1 MATIHNLEIA
11 ERMRAIRE
19 ISDYTVEEMAKLMN
33 MSVEEYASYETGT
46 VDIPISALYDMS
58 NTLNVSITELL
69 TGEQAKM
76 HVFSVTRANKG
87 VDVERSSAYK
97 YRDLA
102 HNFADR
108 RVSPFLVTIAPSDD
122 DEPYHLNVH
131 TGHEYHYCLEGA
143 FKIKIDNTV
152 LEIHEGDSLYFDSG
166 HPHGMKAIG
175 GKPANVLVVVI

>member
-1 MATIHNLEIA
+1 
-11 ERMRAIRE
+11 
-19 ISDYTVEEMAKLMN
+19 
-33 MSVEEYASYETGT
+33 
-46 VDIPISALYDMS
+46 MS

-76 HVFSVTRANKG
+76 HVYSVTRAGKG

-108 RVSPFLVTIAPSDD
+108 RVSPFLVTIAPSGD

-143 FKIKIDNTV
+143 FKIKIDNTI

-175 GKPANVLVVVI
+175 GNLPTCLSWLYKLGGKWFDRTFLQQIRLFVLRGF